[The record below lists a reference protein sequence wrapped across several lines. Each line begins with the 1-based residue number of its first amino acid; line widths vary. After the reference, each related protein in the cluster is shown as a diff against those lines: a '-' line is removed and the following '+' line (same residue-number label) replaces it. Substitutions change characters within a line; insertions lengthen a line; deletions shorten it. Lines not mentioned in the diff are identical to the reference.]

1 MMPLFARNAFFI
13 KILFLFLYTS
23 STLADSSHLDAVQK
37 LQHEW
42 AMAKY
47 QTSSK
52 KQLKKL
58 SKLIDEAKD
67 LHEQQPDN
75 PEILLWYGM
84 ILTTYANIKGPVALS
99 SLKEARKVLEQAL
112 KLDPNVGN
120 GLAEAVLGSLYARAP
135 NWPIA
140 FGNKRKANIHF
151 ENALEIDPD
160 GIDTNYYYGD
170 YLILIG
176 EYDKAKIHLDIAD
189 NADIRP
195 EYSIQDT
202 GRKKEIKKSLA
213 QLKKLKR

>member
-84 ILTTYANIKGPVALS
+84 ILAT
-99 SLKEARKVLEQAL
+99 
-112 KLDPNVGN
+112 
-120 GLAEAVLGSLYARAP
+120 
-135 NWPIA
+135 
-140 FGNKRKANIHF
+140 
-151 ENALEIDPD
+151 
-160 GIDTNYYYGD
+160 
-170 YLILIG
+170 
-176 EYDKAKIHLDIAD
+176 
-189 NADIRP
+189 
-195 EYSIQDT
+195 
-202 GRKKEIKKSLA
+202 
-213 QLKKLKR
+213 